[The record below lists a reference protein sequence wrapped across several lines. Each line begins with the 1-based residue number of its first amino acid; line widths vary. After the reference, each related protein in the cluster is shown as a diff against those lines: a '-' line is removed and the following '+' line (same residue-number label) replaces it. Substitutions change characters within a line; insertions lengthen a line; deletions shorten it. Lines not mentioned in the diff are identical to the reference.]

1 MIYSCNA
8 HLQFKIFEMATKK
21 IVIQGKEIS
30 YVSTKYGDFVSLTD
44 MVRGLEGDT
53 RDYIRNWLRTGSTV
67 EFLGVWEK
75 VHNSGFNV
83 VEFHHI
89 KSEFTS
95 NTFLMSTKK
104 WINRTNAIGL
114 QAKAGRY
121 GGTYAHSDIAIQ
133 FATWLS
139 PEFYVYMV
147 QEFKRLKEKEAEEV
161 QETLEWNIK
170 RILSKVNYQ
179 ILTDVIKENL
189 IPIKLKEQNQEGITY
204 ASEADLINVALFG
217 ITAKQWRL
225 ANPDKKGNIRD
236 YATADQLLVLANL
249 ENINAEYIKDGFAQD
264 ERLIRL
270 NDAAIHQMKVL
281 SQSSALQKL
290 QEFK

>member
-1 MIYSCNA
+1 M
-8 HLQFKIFEMATKK
+8 KK
-21 IVIQGKEIS
+21 ITIQNREIN
-30 YVSTKYGDFVSLTD
+30 YVSSQHGDFICLTD
-44 MVRGLEGDT
+44 MVRGLEGDP
-53 RDYIRNWLRTGSTV
+53 RDYIRNWLRTGSTL

-75 VHNSGFNV
+75 VHNQNFNV

-89 KSEFTS
+89 KTEFIK

-104 WINRTNAIGL
+104 WIQRTDAIGL

-139 PEFYVYMV
+139 PEFYVYMIK
-147 QEFKRLKEKEAEEV
+147 EFQRLKEKEAEEAK
-161 QETLEWNIK
+161 ETLEWNVK
-170 RILSKVNYQ
+170 RILSKVNYE
-179 ILTDVIKENL
+179 ILTDSIKENL
-189 IPIKLKEQNQEGITY
+189 IPFKLEGKDQSGVVY
-204 ASEADLINVALFG
+204 ASEADLLNVALFG
-217 ITAKQWRL
+217 LTAKQWKL
-225 ANPDKKGNIRD
+225 ANPDKKGNMRD
-236 YATADQLLVLANL
+236 FATAEQLLVLANL

-281 SQSSALQKL
+281 SQSTALTKL
-290 QEFK
+290 LK

>member
-1 MIYSCNA
+1 M
-8 HLQFKIFEMATKK
+8 KK
-21 IVIQGKEIS
+21 IIIQDKEIGLIS
-30 YVSTKYGDFVSLTD
+30 NSAGDFICLTD
-44 MVRGLEGDT
+44 MVRGLEGDP
-53 RDYIRNWLRTGSTV
+53 RDYIRNWLRTGSTL

-75 VHNSGFNV
+75 VHNPSFNV

-89 KSEFTS
+89 KTEFIK

-104 WINRTNAIGL
+104 WIARTNATGL

-139 PEFYVYMV
+139 PEFYVYMIK
-147 QEFKRLKEKEAEEV
+147 EFQRLKAQEAEEAK
-161 QETLEWNIK
+161 ETLEWNVK
-170 RILSKVNYQ
+170 RILSKVNYE
-179 ILTDVIKENL
+179 ILTDSIRENL
-189 IPIKLKEQNQEGITY
+189 IPFKLEGTEQGGIVY

-217 ITAKQWRL
+217 ITAKQWRV
-225 ANPDKKGNIRD
+225 ANPNKKGNMRD
-236 YATADQLLVLANL
+236 FATAEQLLVLANL
-249 ENINAEYIKDGFAQD
+249 ENINAEYIKDGLAQD

-281 SQSSALQKL
+281 SQSSAITKL
-290 QEFK
+290 LK